1 MDALGHSGL
10 YYFMGMALEV
20 RPGGDQLLAAVPG
33 VPPGFEIVL
42 EASGDDRF
50 RMRGGPLDGSTV
62 TFLRDADGAVRG
74 VRAGDFE
81 MAKVAPED
89 AGSLEIT
96 ERLLAPEMALSPAKR
111 ARFEELLGS
120 ILERSDGGW
129 IDYDLSAA
137 KHEFVQYVTA
147 QDAVIFHGSNNTGI
161 ATFEP
166 VRKSFEL
173 MDESGRGNLQAVYG
187 THDGLWSMFFA
198 VVDRERLKGSIR
210 NGVMYFHNQSGEQLS
225 VYHFSINREQ
235 LDERPYT
242 QGALYFLP
250 RETFF
255 RLKLTE
261 EAYANEWA
269 SEHPVRPYAKLSVEP
284 EDFPFLDQIGGHD
297 DSDLARLGEISE
309 ALRAA
314 ATAARLEGDR
324 FEVRLPRDAD
334 VLGQLDEYAALQ
346 KVMVPSVKLE
356 VQEAPDGVSL
366 VLTALPPALGQVMRD
381 SYAELLDE
389 GQAA

>member
-1 MDALGHSGL
+1 M
-10 YYFMGMALEV
+10 
-20 RPGGDQLLAAVPG
+20 
-33 VPPGFEIVL
+33 
-42 EASGDDRF
+42 
-50 RMRGGPLDGSTV
+50 
-62 TFLRDADGAVRG
+62 
-74 VRAGDFE
+74 
-81 MAKVAPED
+81 
-89 AGSLEIT
+89 
-96 ERLLAPEMALSPAKR
+96 
-111 ARFEELLGS
+111 
-120 ILERSDGGW
+120 
-129 IDYDLSAA
+129 
-137 KHEFVQYVTA
+137 TA

-161 ATFEP
+161 AAFEP

-198 VVDRERLKGSIR
+198 VVDRKRLKGSIR
-210 NGVMYFHNQSGEQLS
+210 NGVVYFHNQSGEQLS

-242 QGALYFLP
+242 RGALYFLP

-297 DSDLARLGEISE
+297 DSDLVRMGEISE
-309 ALRAA
+309 ALRAS

-324 FEVRLPRDAD
+324 FEIRLPRDAG
-334 VLGQLDEYAALQ
+334 VLGQLDEYTGLQ
-346 KVMVPSVKLE
+346 KVMLPSIHLQ
-356 VQEAPDGVSL
+356 VQETAGGVAL
-366 VLTALPPALGQVMRD
+366 VFTALPPALRQVMRD
-381 SYAELLDE
+381 EYAELLD
-389 GQAA
+389 ASRST